1 MIQDIGPAR
10 LDNSYRAADPVPES
24 TVFVFSQNALLC
36 RYDDAQGTIVLPCR
50 RDLPGQPE
58 LTYLFSIGKQ
68 LYFLAQQEITLP
80 GWELRSMQEVRR
92 FHVEDNRIMFAVFT
106 AFHLWKWYSTNRFC
120 GACGHPTEHSQTER
134 ALVCQDCGHIVYPRI
149 NPAVIIG
156 VTSGD
161 RLLITRYRRGYAHNA
176 LVAGFTEIGETAE
189 QTVTRE
195 VMEEAGIRVKN
206 IRYYKSQPWG
216 VASDLLMG
224 FFCEADGDDTIRMDE
239 NELRYAAWLR
249 PEEIELQPNQYSL
262 TNEMMRVFKEGR
274 LEAFYLNRE

>member
-189 QTVTRE
+189 QTVSRE

>member
-1 MIQDIGPAR
+1 MIQDIGPVR
-10 LDNSYRAADPVPES
+10 LDNSFYTADPVPES

-36 RYDDAQGTIVLPCR
+36 RYDAAEETIRLPCC
-50 RDLPGQPE
+50 RDLTGAPA
-58 LTYLFSIGKQ
+58 LTYLFSIGEQ
-68 LYFLAQQEITLP
+68 RFFLARQETALP
-80 GWELRSMQEVRR
+80 GWEMHPIQEVRR
-92 FHVEDNRIMFAVFT
+92 FHVEDHRTMFAVFT

-120 GACGHPTEHSQTER
+120 GACGQPTEHSLTER
-134 ALVCQDCGHIVYPRI
+134 ALVCPACGNMIYPRI

-156 VTSGD
+156 VISGD
-161 RLLITRYRRGYAHNA
+161 RLLITRYRRGYVHNA

-189 QTVTRE
+189 QTVSRE

-216 VASDLLMG
+216 VASDLLLG
-224 FFCEADGDDTIRMDE
+224 FFCEADGDDTIHMDE
-239 NELRYAAWLR
+239 NELKYAAWLR

-274 LEAFYLNRE
+274 LEEYYQNRE

>member
-1 MIQDIGPAR
+1 MIQDIGSER
-10 LDNSYRAADPVPES
+10 LDNSFRAETPAPDS

-36 RYDDAQGTIVLPCR
+36 RYDAAEGTLRLPVCR
-50 RDLPGQPE
+50 EADKQSA
-58 LTYLFSIGKQ
+58 LTYLFLIGEQ
-68 LYFLAQQEITLP
+68 TYFLAEQEIALP
-80 GWELRSMQEVRR
+80 GWELHTIQDVRR
-92 FHVEDNRIMFAVFT
+92 FQVADQRTMFAVFT
-106 AFHLWKWYSTNRFC
+106 AFHLWKWYASNRFC
-120 GACGHPTEHSQTER
+120 GACGHPVQHSTKER
-134 ALVCQDCGHIVYPRI
+134 ALCCPDCGNVIYPRI

-189 QTVTRE
+189 QTVERE

-216 VASDLLMG
+216 VASDLLLG

-239 NELRYAAWLR
+239 NELKYAAWLR

-262 TNEMMRVFKEGR
+262 TNEMMRLFKEGKMPGQKG
-274 LEAFYLNRE
+274 E

>member
-1 MIQDIGPAR
+1 MIQDIGSEK
-10 LDNSYRAADPVPES
+10 LDNSYRTAVPAPES
-24 TVFVFSQNALLC
+24 TVFVFTQNALLC
-36 RYDDAQGTIVLPCR
+36 CYDAESGTLRLPVCR
-50 RDLPGQPE
+50 EVQAP
-58 LTYLFSIGKQ
+58 LTYLFSIGEQ
-68 LYFLAQQEITLP
+68 TYFLAGQETVLP
-80 GWELRSMQEVRR
+80 DWELHLIQEVRR
-92 FHVEDNRIMFAVFT
+92 FRVEDQRTMFAVFT
-106 AFHLWKWYSTNRFC
+106 AYHLWRWYASNRFC
-120 GACGHPTEHSQTER
+120 GVCGHPVQHSTKER
-134 ALVCQDCGHIVYPRI
+134 ALCCPDCGNIIYPRI

-189 QTVTRE
+189 QTVARE

-216 VASDLLMG
+216 VASDLLLG

-239 NELRYAAWLR
+239 NELKYAAWLR

-262 TNEMMRVFKEGR
+262 TNEMMRLFKEGKMPGQKG
-274 LEAFYLNRE
+274 E